1 MKDPLAA
8 TIDQIREQAKSL
20 NLTVF
25 YSSVPNDERRT
36 IHWNDDHGGDWKSFL
51 ECARNAGIKL
61 VYLHWEIFEQSE
73 LDDALGA
80 DTENEESQ
88 DEEDEALIAQ
98 IEQFQDRVGLTACL
112 EIAFINDGI
121 SHIFYESADWLSK
134 FEELIADDSE
144 EIEDFDVKE
153 PKVDAAVVNKWAREL
168 ASHPKYSGCKSGD
181 EREFLLEQIAGTEF
195 PKIPLWPTI
204 RRAETIFAMEIK
216 DQEEERLSAQ
226 AREMRRQGLNMN
238 AIAKKLKISRDRVS
252 GLLAEGSGTK

>member
-1 MKDPLAA
+1 MKDHLA
-8 TIDQIREQAKSL
+8 TTVDQIREHAKSL
-20 NLTVF
+20 NLSVF

-51 ECARNAGIKL
+51 ECASNAGVKL
-61 VYLHWEIFEQSE
+61 VYLHWETFEQSE
-73 LDDALGA
+73 LDNALGA
-80 DTENEESQ
+80 DTDKELQ
-88 DEEDEALIAQ
+88 DEKDEALTAQ
-98 IEQFQDRVGLTACL
+98 IEQFQDKVGLTASL
-112 EIAFINDGI
+112 EVAFMSDGI
-121 SHIFYESADWLSK
+121 SHIFYEPADWLTK

-144 EIEDFDVKE
+144 EIEDFEVKE
-153 PKVDAAVVNKWAREL
+153 PKVDAALVNKWAREL